1 MLAVTSCLRTN
12 DGLLLEMSLSLLF
25 RISLRSLDAI
35 WLRGG
40 TKGGLCLSKLSSK
53 SVWLITFG
61 GEGESLVLLLWL
73 DLRADLCDDLS
84 LWRDFLSFLTLSIS
98 AVTSAGDSLR
108 DDLLLDLSLL
118 DLRSDF
124 STEFSFLDFRSDF
137 SIESSRLDECLRD
150 DFLAESFSFFF
161 ELLDRL
167 LLFFDEE
174 CLEDLR
180 SDLRSSLWVIGYSI
194 LYGLSTWP
202 RGNVAGT
209 WDVV

>member
-1 MLAVTSCLRTN
+1 M
-12 DGLLLEMSLSLLF
+12 
-25 RISLRSLDAI
+25 
-35 WLRGG
+35 
-40 TKGGLCLSKLSSK
+40 
-53 SVWLITFG
+53 
-61 GEGESLVLLLWL
+61 
-73 DLRADLCDDLS
+73 
-84 LWRDFLSFLTLSIS
+84 TLSVS

-194 LYGLSTWP
+194 LYGLST
-202 RGNVAGT
+202 
-209 WDVV
+209 